1 MLRSLSSWLGLILM
15 VMACPPISWYAYA
28 VLVCVFLLWLFSAAE
43 PKLRSIAI
51 TALLIVVVSVIVG
64 SEFFHR
70 GLPPVTGPRD
80 DHVFIIG
87 DSLSSGLGQSPPWP
101 VFLQQATGV
110 QAKNLARPGA
120 GVNDALAMANQ
131 ITSADHLVLLEIGG
145 NDLLAGIPADKFA
158 MGLEALLMKVCAF
171 GRTVVMFELPLIP
184 SRIGYGQAQRRL
196 AARYHVVLIPKRFL
210 ADVLGPSSTSDGMHL
225 SEPGAQK
232 MAALVARVA
241 FSRP

>member
-1 MLRSLSSWLGLILM
+1 
-15 VMACPPISWYAYA
+15 
-28 VLVCVFLLWLFSAAE
+28 LLWLFSAAE
-43 PKLRSIAI
+43 AKLRSIAI
-51 TALLIVVVSVIVG
+51 TALLIVVVAVIVG
-64 SEFFHR
+64 SEFLHR
-70 GLPPVTGPRD
+70 GLPLVTGPRD
-80 DHVFIIG
+80 DHVVIIG
-87 DSLSSGLGQSPPWP
+87 DSLSSGLGQAPPWP

-210 ADVLGPSSTSDGMHL
+210 ADVLGPSSTSDGLHL
-225 SEPGAQK
+225 SEPGAQQ
-232 MAALVARVA
+232 MAALVAHVA
-241 FSRP
+241 FGRP